1 MIGDCVSIPAEIY
14 LLNSYLTY
22 ESYVLIEL
30 NTKNLFD
37 LF

>member
-22 ESYVLIEL
+22 KSYVLIEL